1 MHFDLFLNLWL
12 EIQIVLFKYGM
23 YKMTLLELI
32 IWVMSGRTLSSFW
45 RFVSTVLNMF
55 NTPQFLTETNGQNL
69 SLTKHSG
76 KILFLRFSWDNH

>member
-32 IWVMSGRTLSSFW
+32 IWVMFFW

-55 NTPQFLTETNGQNL
+55 NTPQSLTETNGQNL